1 MKSEIKLVRWQCLEM
16 RPSDASDTEWGWT
29 RTAPQPRWQC
39 KRQHQTALP
48 RAHGDNRGAGT
59 KCHLQDVT
67 ALSIHPI
74 KLIGMDRTKKKPV
87 SNCYL
92 RKGTLSGIHSRLV

>member
-1 MKSEIKLVRWQCLEM
+1 M
-16 RPSDASDTEWGWT
+16 RPSDASDTEQGWT
-29 RTAPQPRWQC
+29 RTAPQQC
-39 KRQHQTALP
+39 KCQHQTALL
-48 RAHGDNRGAGT
+48 RAHGDNRGAGI

-67 ALSIHPI
+67 ALSIPPI

-87 SNCYL
+87 SNFSL

>member
-1 MKSEIKLVRWQCLEM
+1 MK
-16 RPSDASDTEWGWT
+16 PSDASDTKQGWT
-29 RTAPQPRWQC
+29 RTAPQQC
-39 KRQHQTALP
+39 KRQCQTALP
-48 RAHGDNRGAGT
+48 RAHRANRWAGT

-67 ALSIHPI
+67 ALSIPPI

-87 SNCYL
+87 SNFSL